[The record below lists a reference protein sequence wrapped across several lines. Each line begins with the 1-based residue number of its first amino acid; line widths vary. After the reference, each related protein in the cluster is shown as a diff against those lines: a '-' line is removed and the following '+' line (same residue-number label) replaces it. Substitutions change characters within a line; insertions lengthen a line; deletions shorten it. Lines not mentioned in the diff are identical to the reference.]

1 MEPEPPR
8 VLIVDDE
15 PSLRA
20 LVAKVVERLKAG
32 VTLAADGGE
41 ALRMLAHEGPFD
53 VILLDLM
60 MPRVNGFTV
69 LNEFKKKA
77 PEGVRCVIVMS
88 AIGRPIRASDS
99 EVVCAVVEKPFD
111 IARLQ
116 AAVADC
122 IAAHDDADNG
132 HGNVSNAEE

>member
-1 MEPEPPR
+1 LPPESAR

-15 PSLRA
+15 PALRA
-20 LVAKVVERLKAG
+20 LVSKVVERLEAG
-32 VTLAADGGE
+32 VSLAADGSE
-41 ALRMLAHEGPFD
+41 ALRMLADEGPFD

-99 EVVCAVVEKPFD
+99 DVVCAVVEKPFD
-111 IARLQ
+111 LERLQ
-116 AAVADC
+116 AVVADC
-122 IAAHDDADNG
+122 LTAHNEPNRG
-132 HGNVSNAEE
+132 HGNDCNREP